1 MSAARFIVTK
11 QASDRKLILAVCD
24 SSIYGK
30 KFEDE
35 KAVLDLGSK
44 FYHGEEK
51 DTEQTASLM
60 EKAYII
66 NAAGKGAVALVVKL
80 GLATT
85 DDVKKIAGV
94 EHVQV
99 LMM

>member
-1 MSAARFIVTK
+1 MGNFIVAK

-30 KFEDE
+30 KFEDD
-35 KAVLDLGSK
+35 KAILDLGSK

-51 DTEQTASLM
+51 DAKQTASLM

-66 NAAGKGAVALVVKL
+66 NAAGKEAVKLVVKL

-85 DDVKKIAGV
+85 NDVKKVAGV

-99 LMM
+99 LVV